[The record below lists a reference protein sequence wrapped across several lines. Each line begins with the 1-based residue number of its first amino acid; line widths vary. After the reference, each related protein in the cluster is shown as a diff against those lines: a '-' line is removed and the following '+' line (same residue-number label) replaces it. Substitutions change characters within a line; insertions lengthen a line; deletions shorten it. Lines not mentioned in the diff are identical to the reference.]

1 MTNQSAKTKILYI
14 LFLIIIL
21 NPLLLVEK
29 AAAQTSTLTDGGVS
43 RIISSSGSILLA
55 TQNSLPLTGLGGDY
69 LFWYGVTSPTANSA
83 EQWLNAYS
91 YGNATKSWAAW
102 AAAFEGWKTTRLG
115 FTFNPEMVIDHSIM
129 GYAAFNR
136 VLEIF
141 DSVGSK
147 VIIANFDY
155 VDTYWDT
162 NEWWNKWLDMATY
175 YKGDDRIAAFEIFNE
190 MHPEIRNGHSSAW
203 IVNHWAELTRAVHDR
218 DPARVVMFP
227 TGQLDYD
234 YAYQWLPDLLATGI
248 QNEPNVVFDI
258 LHPYFFEI
266 PAWDYR
272 PGYPQTP
279 EGTAQWYADAW
290 IAPSVAALGAYRCY
304 EGETFAW
311 EGAGYHADLQQR
323 WLVAIIN
330 QCANYG
336 ISFNMWAG
344 LAVPSQMNAQI
355 QAIEAASYP
364 VYKHQPD

>member
-1 MTNQSAKTKILYI
+1 MTNQSAKKKILYI
-14 LFLIIIL
+14 LFLIVIL

-43 RIISSSGSILLA
+43 RIISSSGSILLT
-55 TQNSLPLTGLGGDY
+55 TQSVLPLTGLGGDY

-83 EQWLNAYS
+83 EQWLNTYS
-91 YGNATKSWAAW
+91 YGGVTRSWAEW
-102 AAAFEGWKTTRLG
+102 AAAFDGWKTTRLG
-115 FTFNPEMVIDHSIM
+115 FTFNPEMVVDHSIM

-155 VDTYWDT
+155 GDTYWDT

-175 YKGDDRIAAFEIFNE
+175 YSGDDRIAAFEIFNE
-190 MHPEIRNGHSSAW
+190 MHPEIRNGHSSVW
-203 IVNHWAELTRAVHDR
+203 IVNHWAELTRAIHTI
-218 DPARVVMFP
+218 DPDRVVMFP

-234 YAYQWLPDLLATGI
+234 YAHQWLPDLLATGI

-258 LHPYFFEI
+258 VHPYYWENS
-266 PAWDYR
+266 WDQ
-272 PGYPQTP
+272 GMNP
-279 EGTAQWYADAW
+279 EERAMWYADNW
-290 IAPSVAALGAYRCY
+290 IAPSVAALGANRCY

-311 EGAGYHADLQQR
+311 TGSGYNANLQHR

-330 QCANYG
+330 QCVQYG

-344 LAVPSQMNAQI
+344 LAIPSQMNAQI
-355 QAIEAASYP
+355 QAIEVVGYP
-364 VYKHQPD
+364 SV